1 MLTELKAADILPV
14 KKQLAD
20 SLFRLIP
27 AGVGSESAITLDP
40 AEMEAMLAEGVH
52 WAVAR
57 GWGEIGD
64 LERIEE
70 QGRMVGARPDCLS
83 DRAKE
88 RQRREMGTLGSGN
101 HYLEVQAVTEIFNTA
116 VADVFGLAQDD
127 VVVTIHCGSRGLGHQ
142 IGTEFLKEMVVT
154 RNTSVSIFPT
164 ANSPVHRSIRK
175 SASATSAPCARR
187 SIARSPIVRFSAT
200 TSAASSGTSFRTM
213 T

>member
-14 KKQLAD
+14 QKQLAD

-27 AGVGSESAITLDP
+27 AGLGSESAITLDP

-127 VVVTIHCGSRGLGHQ
+127 VVVTIHCGSRGLGH
-142 IGTEFLKEMVVT
+142 
-154 RNTSVSIFPT
+154 
-164 ANSPVHRSIRK
+164 
-175 SASATSAPCARR
+175 
-187 SIARSPIVRFSAT
+187 
-200 TSAASSGTSFRTM
+200 
-213 T
+213 